1 MDNTLNKEFDL
12 YKDIQLRT
20 GGEIYIGVIGPVRT
34 GKSTLIKRMMDLLV
48 LPNLSEGP
56 EKERIVDEMPQ
67 SGSGRTITTTEPKFL
82 PKEAFELK
90 LSPDIELKVR
100 LIDCVGYMV
109 DGAVGHMEDEQP
121 RMVKTP
127 WSEEKIPFV
136 KAAEIGTRRVMQEH
150 STIGIVV
157 TCDGSF
163 SELSRENYIEAESR
177 TVAEMKKLGKPF
189 IVVLNCSRPFS
200 QESIALAEELQKKY
214 EVPVLPLNC
223 EQLHKEDISK
233 ILENIL
239 MEFPL
244 TDIEFY
250 MPGWVEMLP
259 DDSKIKKDLLDGVK
273 KLMGKI
279 HRLQDVT
286 AENMVME
293 SPFVSCLKIENRN
306 LSNGKVRIVVDID
319 EKYYYEILSE
329 MTGEQIEGEYE
340 LLTLIKQLSAMK
352 KEYVK
357 VQYAIDAVRQKGYG
371 VVMPIKEEIALEE
384 PALVRQGTKY
394 GVKIKATAP
403 SIHMIRANIET
414 EISPLVGSEAQAADL
429 MKYIA
434 QQSGGE
440 EGNIWNTNIFGKSI
454 EELVEDGIKSKVYQ
468 IGEESQVKLQE
479 TMQKI
484 VNDSNG
490 GMVCIII

>member
-1 MDNTLNKEFDL
+1 MDNTRNNEFDL
-12 YKDIQLRT
+12 YKDIQMRT

-34 GKSTLIKRMMDLLV
+34 GKSTLIKRMMDILV
-48 LPNLSEGP
+48 LPNLPEGP
-56 EKERIVDEMPQ
+56 EKERILDELPQ
-67 SGSGRTITTTEPKFL
+67 SGSGKTITTTEPKFL
-82 PKEAFELK
+82 PKEAFELN
-90 LSPDIELKVR
+90 LSPDVQLKVR

-109 DGAVGHMEDEQP
+109 NGAVGHMEDEQP

-136 KAAEIGTRRVMQEH
+136 KAAEIGTRKVMQEH

-163 SELSRENYIEAESR
+163 SEMSRENYIEAEER
-177 TVAEMKKLGKPF
+177 TVLEMKKLGKPF
-189 IVVLNCSRPFS
+189 IVILNSSRPYA
-200 QESIALAEELQKKY
+200 EGTVNLARELENNCQ
-214 EVPVLPLNC
+214 VPVLPLNC
-223 EQLHKEDISK
+223 EQLRKEDVTK
-233 ILENIL
+233 IFENIL
-239 MEFPL
+239 KEFPI
-244 TDIEFY
+244 TDVEFY
-250 MPGWVEMLP
+250 MPKWVEMLS
-259 DDSKIKKDLLDGVK
+259 DEAKIKKDLLEGIR
-273 KLMGKI
+273 KI
-279 HRLQDVT
+279 MTRIGRVQDITQENLQ
-286 AENMVME
+286 ME
-293 SPFVSCLKIENRN
+293 SPFVSRIKIEQLN
-306 LSNGKVRIVVDID
+306 LSNGKVKVVLEID

-329 MTGEQIEGEYE
+329 MTGTDIPGEYE
-340 LLTLIKQLSAMK
+340 LLTLIRELSAMK

-371 VVMPIKEEIALEE
+371 VVMPIKEEITLED
-384 PALVRQGTKY
+384 PAIVKQGNKY
-394 GVKIKATAP
+394 GVKIRATAP

-414 EISPLVGSEAQAADL
+414 EISPLVGNENQATDL
-429 MKYIA
+429 IKYIG
-434 QQSGGE
+434 QTKGDDGS
-440 EGNIWNTNIFGKSI
+440 IWGTNIFGKSI

>member
-1 MDNTLNKEFDL
+1 MDNIRSSEFDL
-12 YKDIQLRT
+12 YRDIQMRT

-48 LPNLSEGP
+48 LPNMAESA
-56 EKERIVDEMPQ
+56 EKERILDELPQ
-67 SGSGRTITTTEPKFL
+67 SGSGKTITTTEPKFL
-82 PKEAFELK
+82 PKEAFEIS
-90 LSPDIELKVR
+90 LSPDVRMKVR

-109 DGAVGHMEDEQP
+109 KGAVGHMEDEQP

-150 STIGIVV
+150 STIGILV

-163 SELSRENYIEAESR
+163 SEINRENYIEAEKR
-177 TVAEMKKLGKPF
+177 TVEEMKKLGKPF
-189 IVVLNCSRPFS
+189 IVVLNSSRPYA
-200 QESIALAEELQKKY
+200 EGTMKLAEKLETEY
-214 EVPVLPLNC
+214 RVPVLPLNC
-223 EQLHKEDISK
+223 EQLRKEDVVK
-233 ILENIL
+233 IFENIL
-239 MEFPL
+239 KEFPI
-244 TDIEFY
+244 TEVEFY
-250 MPGWVEMLP
+250 LPKWVEMLS
-259 DDSKIKKDLLDGVK
+259 DDSKIKQDLLSGA
-273 KLMGKI
+273 KLIMSRIG
-279 HRLQDVT
+279 RVQDVT
-286 AENMVME
+286 PENLQIE
-293 SPFVSCLKIENRN
+293 SPYVSKVNIEQLN
-306 LSNGKVRIVVDID
+306 LSNGKVRAILEID

-329 MTGEQIEGEYE
+329 ITGADIEGEYE
-340 LLTLIKQLSAMK
+340 LLALIRELSAMK

-384 PALVRQGTKY
+384 PALVKQGSKY
-394 GVKIKATAP
+394 GVKIRATAP

-414 EISPLVGSEAQAADL
+414 EISPLVGTENQAADL
-429 MKYIA
+429 IKYIG
-434 QQSGGE
+434 QNGREDGS
-440 EGNIWNTNIFGKSI
+440 IWETNIFGKSI

>member
-1 MDNTLNKEFDL
+1 MDNAANKEFDL
-12 YKDIQLRT
+12 YKDIQMRT

-48 LPNLSEGP
+48 LPNLPDSP
-56 EKERIVDEMPQ
+56 EKERILDELPQ

-82 PKEAFELK
+82 PKEAFELN
-90 LSPDIELKVR
+90 LSEDVQLKVR

-109 DGAVGHMEDEQP
+109 AGAAGHMEDDQP
-121 RMVKTP
+121 RLVKTP

-136 KAAEIGTRRVMQEH
+136 KAAEIGTRKVMQDH

-163 SELSRENYIEAESR
+163 SDLPRENYVEAENR

-189 IVVLNCSRPFS
+189 IVILNSSHPYG
-200 QESIALAEELQKKY
+200 ETTEKLAKELENHYQ
-214 EVPVLPLNC
+214 VPVLPMNC
-223 EQLHKEDISK
+223 EQLRKEDVTKIFEK
-233 ILENIL
+233 ILK
-239 MEFPL
+239 EFPI

-250 MPGWVEMLP
+250 MPKWVEMLGE
-259 DDSKIKKDLLDGVK
+259 DSEIKKDLLEQLK
-273 KLMGKI
+273 KLMTRI
-279 HRLQDVT
+279 SRVQDIIPENLQ
-286 AENMVME
+286 ME
-293 SPFVSCLKIENRN
+293 SPYISRLKIDSLN
-306 LSNGKVRIVVDID
+306 LSNGKVSILLDID
-319 EKYYYEILSE
+319 EKYYYEILSK
-329 MTGEQIEGEYE
+329 MTEENIAGEYE
-340 LLTLIKQLSAMK
+340 LMAMIRELAMMK
-352 KEYVK
+352 KEYAK
-357 VQYAIDAVRQKGYG
+357 VQYAIDAVRQRGYG
-371 VVMPIKEEIALEE
+371 VVMPIKEEITLEE
-384 PALVRQGTKY
+384 PAIVKQGSKY
-394 GVKIKATAP
+394 GVKIRATAP

-414 EISPLVGSEAQAADL
+414 EISPMVGNENQAADL
-429 MKYIA
+429 IKYIN
-434 QQSGGE
+434 QSGSE
-440 EGNIWNTNIFGKSI
+440 EGNIWGTNIFGKSI

>member
-1 MDNTLNKEFDL
+1 MDNTRNNEFDL
-12 YKDIQLRT
+12 YKDIQMRT

-34 GKSTLIKRMMDLLV
+34 GKSTLIKRMMDILV
-48 LPNLSEGP
+48 LPNLPDGP
-56 EKERIVDEMPQ
+56 EKERILDELPQ
-67 SGSGRTITTTEPKFL
+67 SGSGKTITTTEPKFL
-82 PKEAFELK
+82 PKEAFELN
-90 LSPDIELKVR
+90 LSPDVQLKVR

-109 DGAVGHMEDEQP
+109 NGAVGHMEDEQP

-136 KAAEIGTRRVMQEH
+136 KAAEIGTRKVMQEH

-163 SELSRENYIEAESR
+163 SEMSRENYIEAEER
-177 TVAEMKKLGKPF
+177 TVLEMKKLGKPF
-189 IVVLNCSRPFS
+189 IVILNSSRPYA
-200 QESIALAEELQKKY
+200 EGTVNLARELEDNYQ
-214 EVPVLPLNC
+214 VPVLPLNC
-223 EQLHKEDISK
+223 EQLRKEDVTK
-233 ILENIL
+233 IFENIL
-239 MEFPL
+239 KEFPI
-244 TDIEFY
+244 TDVEFY
-250 MPGWVEMLP
+250 MPKWVEMLS
-259 DDSKIKKDLLDGVK
+259 DEAKIKKDLLEGIR
-273 KLMGKI
+273 KI
-279 HRLQDVT
+279 MTRIGRVQDITQENLQ
-286 AENMVME
+286 ME
-293 SPFVSCLKIENRN
+293 SPFVSRIKIEQLN
-306 LSNGKVRIVVDID
+306 LSNGKVKVVLEID

-329 MTGEQIEGEYE
+329 MTGTDIPGEYE
-340 LLTLIKQLSAMK
+340 LLTLIRELSAMK

-371 VVMPIKEEIALEE
+371 VVMPIKEEITLED
-384 PALVRQGTKY
+384 PAIVKQGNKY
-394 GVKIKATAP
+394 GVKIRATAP

-414 EISPLVGSEAQAADL
+414 EISPLVGNENQATDL
-429 MKYIA
+429 IKYIG
-434 QQSGGE
+434 QTKGDDGS
-440 EGNIWNTNIFGKSI
+440 IWGTNIFGKSI

>member
-1 MDNTLNKEFDL
+1 MDNTANREFDL
-12 YKDIQLRT
+12 YKDIQMRT

-48 LPNLSEGP
+48 LPNLPEGP
-56 EKERIVDEMPQ
+56 EKERIMDELPQ

-82 PKEAFELK
+82 PKEAFELS
-90 LSPDIELKVR
+90 LSPDIQLKVR

-109 DGAVGHMEDEQP
+109 EGAAGHMEDDNP

-127 WSEEKIPFV
+127 WSEDRIPFV
-136 KAAEIGTRRVMQEH
+136 KAAEIGTRKVMQEH

-163 SELSRENYIEAESR
+163 SELSRESYIEAESR

-189 IVVLNCSRPFS
+189 IVVLNSSRPYA
-200 QESIALAEELQKKY
+200 ESTLNLAKDLEKLYQ
-214 EVPVLPLNC
+214 VPVLALNC
-223 EQLHKEDISK
+223 EQLRKEDVSGIF
-233 ILENIL
+233 ENIL
-239 MEFPL
+239 KEFPIS
-244 TDIEFY
+244 DVEFY
-250 MPGWVEMLP
+250 MPKWVEML
-259 DDSKIKKDLLDGVK
+259 SSESNIKKELMEGAK
-273 KLMGKI
+273 KIMTRIG
-279 HRLQDVT
+279 RVQDVVP
-286 AENMVME
+286 ENLQME
-293 SPFVSCLKIENRN
+293 SSFVNRLKIDSLN
-306 LSNGKVRIVVDID
+306 LSNGRVCVMLDID

-329 MTGEQIEGEYE
+329 MTGENIAGEYE
-340 LLTLIKQLSAMK
+340 LLTMIRELSAMK

-371 VVMPIKEEIALEE
+371 VVMPIKEEITLEE
-384 PALVRQGTKY
+384 PAIVKQGSKY
-394 GVKIKATAP
+394 GVKIRATAP

-414 EISPLVGSEAQAADL
+414 EISPLVGNENQATDL

-434 QQSGGE
+434 DSNSE
-440 EGNIWNTNIFGKSI
+440 DGNIWNTNIFGKSI